1 MNEPRAN
8 QEKYYAV
15 KAGRE
20 PGIYK
25 SWTECKEQ
33 THGYKGAVFKSFTS
47 KTAAE
52 DYLQE
57 AEETPVNKNL
67 PTAYIDGSFSKKNGV
82 YGYGGFIEDGDRIH
96 IIQGTG
102 SDPEY
107 ITERNIAGELIGTL
121 AILHKAQRLG
131 LPEIN
136 LVYDYAG
143 IENYINGSWTAKTP
157 LALYYAQYMDLQAD
171 FTKYNFIKVAGHTGI
186 EGNELA
192 DYLAKE
198 AVGAQL
204 RKKDIEAIN
213 QLKERAK
220 GET

>member
-1 MNEPRAN
+1 MDEPR
-8 QEKYYAV
+8 KYYAV
-15 KAGRE
+15 KAGRS
-20 PGIYK
+20 PGIYD
-25 SWTECKEQ
+25 SWAECLEQ
-33 THGYKGAVFKSFTS
+33 TYKYKGAVFKSFTDRA
-47 KTAAE
+47 AAE
-52 DYLQE
+52 AFLLPTE
-57 AEETPVNKNL
+57 ATPINKSL
-67 PTAYIDGSFSKKNGV
+67 PTAYIDGSFSKKNGL
-82 YGYGGFIEDGDRIH
+82 YGYGGYIEDGDSIH

-102 SDPEY
+102 SNPAY

-121 AILHKAQRLG
+121 AIMYEAQRLG

-136 LVYDYAG
+136 IVFDYAG
-143 IENYINGSWTAKTP
+143 IENYINGSWRAKTP
-157 LALYYAQYMDLQAD
+157 LANHYVQYMDLQAG
-171 FTKYNFIKVAGHTGI
+171 FTKYNFIKVAGHSGI

>member
-1 MNEPRAN
+1 MDAEK
-8 QEKYYAV
+8 KYYAV
-15 KAGRE
+15 KAGRT
-20 PGIYK
+20 PGIYE
-25 SWTECKEQ
+25 SWTECQAQ
-33 THGYKGAVFKSFTS
+33 TYQYKGAVFKSF
-47 KTAAE
+47 KDKAAAE
-52 DYLQE
+52 AFLLP
-57 AEETPVNKNL
+57 AEPTPINKEL

-82 YGYGGFIEDGDRIH
+82 YGYGGYIEAGGKIH

-102 SDPEY
+102 SNPDY
-107 ITERNIAGELIGTL
+107 ITERNIAGELLGTL
-121 AILHKAQRLG
+121 QIIRKAHRLG

-136 LVYDYAG
+136 IVYDYAG
-143 IENYINGSWTAKTP
+143 IENYLNGSWRAKTP
-157 LALYYAQYMDLQAD
+157 LAQYYFDYMGLEAD
-171 FTKYNFIKVAGHTGI
+171 QIKYNFIKVEGHTGI

-213 QLKERAK
+213 QLKKRAK